1 MLSINTNSSAMAAV
15 QMYNSASNDLSQV
28 QKRISTGLK
37 VADGFDDASTFAVAQ
52 RLRSDIKAF
61 DKIDQSM
68 NGVKGSVEVAM
79 AGATAVSDLTGS
91 IREKVTQLA
100 DDSIS
105 AETRASYTED
115 LTSML
120 AQVDSFIANSNFDGS
135 NLLQTASTDLS
146 FVAAADGTT
155 MTVSAADIETAKTTL
170 DGAVDVSDAA
180 NARTTLAA
188 LDTFETA
195 VNSAI
200 SSLGSDG
207 KALDMHSDFI
217 GKLSDATEKGL
228 GNMVDADLAQEAA
241 NQSALQV
248 KQQLAVQALS
258 SAASA
263 PMNILSLF
271 R

>member
-15 QMYNSASNDLSQV
+15 QMYKSASSELSQV

-61 DKIDQSM
+61 DKIDQSL

-79 AGATAVSDLTGS
+79 AGATAVSDLVGS

-100 DDSIS
+100 DDSIN
-105 AETRASYTED
+105 AETRAAYTSD
-115 LTSML
+115 LNSML
-120 AQVDSFIANSNFDGS
+120 AQVDLFIANSSFDGS
-135 NLLQTASTDLS
+135 NLLETGATDLS
-146 FVAAADGTT
+146 FVASADGGT
-155 MTVSAADIETAKTTL
+155 MSVSAYDLEAAKGTL
-170 DGAVDVSDAA
+170 DGAVDVSDAT

-207 KALDMHSDFI
+207 SALDMHSDFI

-228 GNMVDADLAQEAA
+228 GNLVDADLAEEAA
-241 NQSALQV
+241 RQSALQV
-248 KQQLAVQALS
+248 KQQLSVQALS
-258 SAASA
+258 SASQA
-263 PMNILSLF
+263 PLNLISLF

>member
-15 QMYNSASNDLSQV
+15 QMFNSASNDLSQV

-52 RLRSDIKAF
+52 RLRADIQAF
-61 DKIDQSM
+61 DKIDQSI
-68 NGVKGSVEVAM
+68 NGVKGAVEVGM
-79 AGATAVSDLTGS
+79 AGATAVSDLVGS

-115 LTSML
+115 LNSML
-120 AQVDSFIANSNFDGS
+120 AQVDSFISNSNFDGT
-135 NLLQTASTDLS
+135 NLLETGASDLS
-146 FVAAADGTT
+146 FVAAADGST
-155 MTVSAADIETAKTTL
+155 MTVSASDLETAKGTL

-188 LDTFETA
+188 LDTFESA

-207 KALDMHSDFI
+207 KALDAHSDFV

-228 GNMVDADLAQEAA
+228 GNLVDADLAEEASR
-241 NQSALQV
+241 QTALQV

-258 SAASA
+258 TASSSAT
-263 PMNILSLF
+263 NIISLF

>member
-1 MLSINTNSSAMAAV
+1 M
-15 QMYNSASNDLSQV
+15 
-28 QKRISTGLK
+28 
-37 VADGFDDASTFAVAQ
+37 
-52 RLRSDIKAF
+52 
-61 DKIDQSM
+61 
-68 NGVKGSVEVAM
+68 
-79 AGATAVSDLTGS
+79 
-91 IREKVTQLA
+91 
-100 DDSIS
+100 
-105 AETRASYTED
+105 
-115 LTSML
+115 
-120 AQVDSFIANSNFDGS
+120 
-135 NLLQTASTDLS
+135 
-146 FVAAADGTT
+146 
-155 MTVSAADIETAKTTL
+155 
-170 DGAVDVSDAA
+170 
-180 NARTTLAA
+180 
-188 LDTFETA
+188 
-195 VNSAI
+195 NSAI